1 MGQNREKASTG
12 SVAADC
18 PPAVSQPVPFI
29 SYIVTPLIILVIIP
43 AFNEEN
49 SVGNVVRDMPAGLVD
64 EVVVVNN
71 NSNDQT
77 AIEAAR
83 AGATVL
89 DEPVQGYGRACL
101 RGLAYAQNRQQKPD
115 VVVFIDADYSD
126 YPGEMPTL
134 VKPILDGTADLVI
147 GSRALGNRQRGSM
160 TPQQLVGNWL
170 ATKLLWR
177 LYGVRYTDLG
187 PFRAIRFASLLT
199 LDMRDKTY
207 GWTVEMQLKAAKM
220 GLRVREVPVSYR
232 KRIGFSKISGTVK
245 GTVLAGYKIITTIFK
260 YW

>member
-1 MGQNREKASTG
+1 MAS
-12 SVAADC
+12 V
-18 PPAVSQPVPFI
+18 
-29 SYIVTPLIILVIIP
+29 LVIIP

-49 SVGNVVRDMPAGLVD
+49 SVGAVVRAIPAELVD

-77 AIEAAR
+77 AVEAAR

-89 DEPVQGYGRACL
+89 NEPVQGYGRACL
-101 RGLAYAQNRQQKPD
+101 RGIAYAQNRQQKPD
-115 VVVFIDADYSD
+115 VVVFLDADYSD
-126 YPGEMPTL
+126 YPGEMDTL
-134 VKPILDGTADLVI
+134 VTPILSGVVDMVI

-160 TPQQLVGNWL
+160 TPQQVVGNWL
-170 ATKLLWR
+170 ATTLLRW

-187 PFRAIRFASLLT
+187 PFRAIRFERLLL
-199 LDMRDKTY
+199 LDMQDKTY
-207 GWTVEMQLKAAKM
+207 GWTVEMQLKAAKR
-220 GLRVREVPVSYR
+220 GLRVMEVPVSYR

-260 YW
+260 YL